1 MDPFKTLKLGN
12 KYSKKDLSDL
22 LEQRTLSLV
31 REGLYHCK
39 NSDSTLFFVDLEK
52 KGKEDRFHFD
62 DFFEG
67 DFFHWDSQT
76 TQHINSPKI
85 QEIVTKQIRKIPK
98 INSSMTL
105 TSSESG
111 QLFQIAEKLVGAM
124 LGQNS
129 SQAYVVF
136 HCEKGEEYPTL
147 KNLCK
152 IPEIKEADVVFGY
165 YDVICRVESSS
176 EEVLQDVIT
185 RAIRG
190 LPNLKTSM
198 TLNIIKEQESK

>member
-1 MDPFKTLKLGN
+1 MAKAYIMMNCHLGEEKEVIQSLQEIVGIKEAHGTL
-12 KYSKKDLSDL
+12 
-22 LEQRTLSLV
+22 
-31 REGLYHCK
+31 GLYDIVAQIEC
-39 NSDSTLFFVDLEK
+39 
-52 KGKEDRFHFD
+52 
-62 DFFEG
+62 
-67 DFFHWDSQT
+67 T
-76 TQHINSPKI
+76 TDEKI

>member
-1 MDPFKTLKLGN
+1 MAIAYIMMNSHLGEEKEVIQSLQKIERIKEAHGTLA
-12 KYSKKDLSDL
+12 
-22 LEQRTLSLV
+22 
-31 REGLYHCK
+31 LYEIVAQIEC
-39 NSDSTLFFVDLEK
+39 
-52 KGKEDRFHFD
+52 
-62 DFFEG
+62 
-67 DFFHWDSQT
+67 T
-76 TQHINSPKI
+76 TDEKI
-85 QEIVTKQIRKIPK
+85 QEIVTQQIRKIPK
-98 INSSMTL
+98 IHSSMTL

-124 LGQNS
+124 LGKNS

-136 HCEKGEEYPTL
+136 HCEKGHEYPTL

-198 TLNIIKEQESK
+198 TLNIIKEQESQ

>member
-1 MDPFKTLKLGN
+1 M
-12 KYSKKDLSDL
+12 
-22 LEQRTLSLV
+22 
-31 REGLYHCK
+31 
-39 NSDSTLFFVDLEK
+39 
-52 KGKEDRFHFD
+52 
-62 DFFEG
+62 
-67 DFFHWDSQT
+67 
-76 TQHINSPKI
+76 
-85 QEIVTKQIRKIPK
+85 
-98 INSSMTL
+98 
-105 TSSESG
+105 
-111 QLFQIAEKLVGAM
+111 
-124 LGQNS
+124 
-129 SQAYVVF
+129 
-136 HCEKGEEYPTL
+136 